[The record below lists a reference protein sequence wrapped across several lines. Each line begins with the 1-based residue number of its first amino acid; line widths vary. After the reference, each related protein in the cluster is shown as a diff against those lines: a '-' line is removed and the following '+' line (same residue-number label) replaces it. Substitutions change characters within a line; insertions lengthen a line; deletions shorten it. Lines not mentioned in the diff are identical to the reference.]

1 MPSTAP
7 ATQATTPSPDTRPP
21 WWGYV
26 GVCLLSWL
34 LYAIASTQWQRGDF
48 RLWEGIYAATWTLA
62 APMLLGPL
70 ARPWMSFLQRQSRP
84 RWALASLH
92 VMASL
97 LFVSAW
103 QALDFLAAWW
113 FFGITHASATLEQQV
128 LWRTTWGVFIY
139 GALVF
144 GFGGALH
151 ARSAQQAALA
161 AARAEAALVRAELA
175 SVSARLNPHFLFNT
189 LNSLVLLTRQDSAA
203 AEQALQQFARMMRY
217 VLDSQRT
224 AADRV
229 PLKEELAFVRD
240 YLALESLRM
249 GQRLCVQWQI
259 DPATDGDEVPP
270 LTLQPLVENSIVH
283 GLGPQLAG
291 GTLRIKT
298 ARVEDSGALSVCVAD
313 DGAGCVWPPAPGQ
326 RVGVGLG
333 ALLRRFALDFEGR
346 ARLDVRSA
354 PGRGFEVQMLIP
366 QPSDQPLALLK
377 RP

>member
-1 MPSTAP
+1 MPHARLAHSAP
-7 ATQATTPSPDTRPP
+7 VPRRDTRPL

-26 GVCLLSWL
+26 GISVLSWL
-34 LYAIASTQWQRGDF
+34 LYAIASTQWQRGDL
-48 RLWEGIYAATWTLA
+48 RLWEGVYEATWTLA
-62 APMLLGPL
+62 APTVLGPAAL
-70 ARPWMSFLQRQSRP
+70 PWMNFLQRQTRP
-84 RWALASLH
+84 RWALVGLH
-92 VMASL
+92 IMAAL
-97 LFVSAW
+97 IFVAAW
-103 QALDFLAAWW
+103 QALDYLAAWW
-113 FFGITHASATLEQQV
+113 FFGVAHAGATLEQQV

-151 ARSAQQAALA
+151 ARRAQHAALA

-189 LNSLVLLTRQDSAA
+189 LNSLVLLTRHDSAA

-217 VLDSQRT
+217 VLDSQRS

-229 PLKEELAFVRD
+229 PLQEELAFVRD

-249 GQRLCVQWQI
+249 GQRLRVNWQL
-259 DPATDGDEVPP
+259 DPSTNDDEIPP

-291 GTLRIKT
+291 GTLHITT
-298 ARVEDSGALSVCVAD
+298 ARVQDNGALAVRVAD
-313 DGAGCVWPPAPGQ
+313 DGAGCVWPPLPGQ

-333 ALLRRFALDFEGR
+333 ALLRRFALDFEGH

-354 PGRGFEVQMLIP
+354 PGQGFEVHLLIP
-366 QPSDQPLALLK
+366 QTHLPLTPLTTT
-377 RP
+377 P

>member
-1 MPSTAP
+1 MSLPLAAP
-7 ATQATTPSPDTRPP
+7 NPAEPLGNTRPL
-21 WWGYV
+21 WWGYGGI
-26 GVCLLSWL
+26 GVLSWL
-34 LYAIASTQWQRGDF
+34 LYAIASTQWQHGDL
-48 RLWEGIYAATWTLA
+48 RVWEGVYDATWTLA
-62 APMLLGPL
+62 PPALLGLL
-70 ARPWMSFLQRQSRP
+70 ALPWMSYLQRQARP
-84 RWALASLH
+84 RWSRVGLH
-92 VMASL
+92 VIAAL
-97 LFVSAW
+97 LFVAAW
-103 QALDFLAAWW
+103 QTLDFVAAWW
-113 FFGITHASATLEQQV
+113 FFGLAHASATLEQQV

-151 ARSAQQAALA
+151 ARRAQHAALA

-189 LNSLVLLTRQDSAA
+189 LNSLVLLTRHDNAA

-217 VLDSQRT
+217 VLDSQRS

-229 PLKEELAFVRD
+229 PLQEELAFVRD

-249 GQRLCVQWQI
+249 GQRLRVQWQL
-259 DPATDGDEVPP
+259 DPSTNDDEIPP

-291 GTLRIKT
+291 GTLRIET
-298 ARVEDSGALSVCVAD
+298 SRVEDSGALAVRVAD
-313 DGAGCVWPPAPGQ
+313 DGAGCVWPPQPGQ

-333 ALLRRFALDFEGR
+333 ALLRRFALDFDGR

-354 PGRGFEVQMLIP
+354 PGCGFEVHILIP
-366 QPSDQPLALLK
+366 QPDIPPTRLVMK
-377 RP
+377 P